1 MRLLHT
7 EESHT
12 GNFEII
18 EFTDDRIP
26 PYAILSHT
34 WEGEEVTFQDMH
46 ADQLHTRQ
54 KKGYSKIQRCCHLA
68 KTEGFEYVWID
79 SCCIDKTSSAELS
92 EAINSMYRW
101 YQDAE
106 VCYAYLADVPSKE
119 FKESRWFTRGW
130 TLQELIAPRK
140 ITFLDEN
147 WKELGNKADLQQAI
161 CECTRIPIGVLS
173 GDEDIES
180 FSIAQRMSWAAERV
194 TTRVEDRAYSLLGIF
209 GVNIPLIYGERETAF
224 IRLQEEIMRISDD
237 HSLFAWTSADNRGG
251 LLATSPAAFI
261 GSHNIVRFNPFDP
274 FNAPFAGTSTGINLT
289 VRFMGI
295 GPRGLGLAILHCKEE
310 GEGERLIALYVR
322 DSEFL
327 TMERFERVC
336 SEGFNQLDLRKYRPS
351 QYPMRQ
357 MIIRAG
363 RLARHRKSKGCGK
376 CDGITPEIYSD
387 AKLMT
392 LMEFENP
399 SALLQAAER
408 GLEDIVW
415 LLLTRSDVEGDCRGP
430 GGLTPLMHA
439 SRNGHET
446 IAKML
451 VARRD
456 VIADSTDDEGRT
468 PLWWAA
474 EAGHEA
480 IVKMLVEKGIAIEG
494 RDRDG
499 WTPLTIAS
507 KNGHEGTV
515 GLLLDKGVAIEE
527 QDLRG
532 GTLLSA
538 AVWRGY
544 ETIVKVLLDK
554 GASIEM
560 QDGEGRTPLIL
571 AAWTGYENIARV
583 LLEKGAVVEKQDQ
596 AGRTPLFLAIWAGYE
611 NIVRM
616 LLEKGA
622 VVEARDQSG
631 KTPLLGAADRK
642 HEAVGRV
649 LLENGADIE
658 ARDAHSQTA
667 LLLAA
672 WHGSDTFAKMLLEN
686 GANIEARDKQDET
699 ALFLAV
705 RKGHIAIVKLLLQHG
720 AEANIRNS
728 SGRTPIAIAKLEG
741 QKAIVELLRERL
753 SSHAYRNSLSMAV
766 GRFLAPKPPNRG
778 L

>member
-34 WEGEEVTFQDMH
+34 WEGGEVTFQDMQ

-68 KTEGFEYVWID
+68 KSEGFDYVWID

-101 YQDAE
+101 YQEAE
-106 VCYAYLADVPSKE
+106 VCYAYLADVPSKG
-119 FKESRWFTRGW
+119 FKESKWFTRGW
-130 TLQELIAPRK
+130 TLQELIAPTK
-140 ITFLDEN
+140 LTFLDEN
-147 WKELGNKADLQQAI
+147 WRGLGSKADLQQAI
-161 CECTRIPIGVLS
+161 SECTRIPIGVLS
-173 GDEDIES
+173 GEEDIES

-237 HSLFAWTSADNRGG
+237 HSLFAWRSPDNRGG
-251 LLATSPAAFI
+251 LLATSPLAFI
-261 GSHNIVRFNPFDP
+261 GSHNIVRFNPFDA
-274 FNAPFAGTSTGINLT
+274 FNVPFAATSTGIDLA

-310 GEGERLIALYVR
+310 GEGDRLIALYVR
-322 DSEFL
+322 DSKYL
-327 TMERFERVC
+327 TMERFERVH
-336 SEGFNQLDLRKYRPS
+336 SEGFKQLDLRKYRPS

-357 MIIRAG
+357 MIIQAG

-376 CDGITPEIYSD
+376 CDNITPEIYSD
-387 AKLMT
+387 ATLMT
-392 LMEFENP
+392 LMAFEEP
-399 SALLQAAER
+399 SALKQAAER

-439 SRNGHET
+439 SRNGHERV
-446 IAKML
+446 AKML

-456 VIADSTDDEGRT
+456 VIADSTDDERRT

-480 IVKMLVEKGIAIEG
+480 IVKMLVEKGTAIEF

-499 WTPLTIAS
+499 WTPLTIAL

-515 GLLLDKGVAIEE
+515 GLLLDKG
-527 QDLRG
+527 
-532 GTLLSA
+532 A
-538 AVWRGY
+538 A
-544 ETIVKVLLDK
+544 LDRQNPV
-554 GASIEM
+554 GN
-560 QDGEGRTPLIL
+560 TPLLL
-571 AAWTGYENIARV
+571 AAWNGYENIVRVLLERGANIEAQNRYGSTPLLAAVGRGYEAIVRV
-583 LLEKGAVVEKQDQ
+583 LLEKGANVETQDWQ
-596 AGRTPLFLAIWAGYE
+596 GRTPLFLAAWEGYE
-611 NIVRM
+611 NIVRV

-622 VVEARDQSG
+622 VVEARDRSG

-658 ARDAHSQTA
+658 ARD
-667 LLLAA
+667 
-672 WHGSDTFAKMLLEN
+672 
-686 GANIEARDKQDET
+686 KQNET

-705 RKGHIAIVKLLLQHG
+705 RKGHIAIVNLLLQHD
-720 AEANIRNS
+720 AEANICNS
-728 SGRTPIAIAKLEG
+728 SGRTPMAIAKLEG
-741 QKAIVELLRERL
+741 
-753 SSHAYRNSLSMAV
+753 
-766 GRFLAPKPPNRG
+766 
-778 L
+778 